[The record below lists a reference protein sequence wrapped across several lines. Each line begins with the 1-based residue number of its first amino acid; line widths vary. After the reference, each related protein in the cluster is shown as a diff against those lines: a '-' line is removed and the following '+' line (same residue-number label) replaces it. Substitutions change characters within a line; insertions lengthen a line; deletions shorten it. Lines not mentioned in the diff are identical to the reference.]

1 MSAGSLVELA
11 LKAQS
16 CTQQELARRLGVSA
30 TQVSKWKK
38 GDYMSSDMESK
49 LRELTNIGD
58 RDPEFL
64 LWVGSIE
71 EAEKWENLI
80 HYLATNA
87 KDSEETGYDT
97 YPLDDDLGLLTWQ
110 TLRLLMDAGM
120 ELPKRVPAEICVDF
134 SKIDNDE
141 VSDEE
146 SENMR
151 GLLFEKNPYSR
162 TIYSLFLA
170 LNNIWGFY
178 YAFMYD
184 MFNDD
189 ELDLTETDACEIEY
203 NLLDLAVCKIDG
215 HFNDVNKFNKFKKT
229 TLDNFEK
236 WISIV
241 KMKAFKTGAP
251 LRAELLE
258 LITSTHA
265 ELGEQAEAESL
276 GLNSRRL
283 HPDVYMNEILCNLR
297 LIHQVLPTIMKKLD
311 IDFEVDRS
319 AFYVE

>member
-11 LKAQS
+11 LKALS
-16 CTQQELARRLGVSA
+16 CTQQELARRLGVSG

-38 GDYMSSDMESK
+38 GDYMSNDMENK

-64 LWVGSIE
+64 LWTGSIE

-80 HYLATNA
+80 HYLASNA

-110 TLRLLMDAGM
+110 TLRLLIDAGM
-120 ELPKRVPAEICVDF
+120 ELPKHVPAEICIDF
-134 SKIDNDE
+134 SKVDSEE

-146 SENMR
+146 SENLR
-151 GLLFEKNPYSR
+151 SLLFNENPYSR
-162 TIYSLFLA
+162 TIYSLFIA

-184 MFNDD
+184 LFNDD
-189 ELDLTETDACEIEY
+189 DLDLMETEACEIEY
-203 NLLDLAVCKIDG
+203 CLLDLAACKIDDRFDNINE
-215 HFNDVNKFNKFKKT
+215 FNEFKHA

-236 WISIV
+236 WINIV
-241 KMKAFKTGAP
+241 KTRAFKSGIP

-258 LITSTHA
+258 LVTSTHE

-283 HPDVYMNEILCNLR
+283 HPDIYMNEILCNLR
-297 LIHQVLPTIMKKLD
+297 LIHQVLPAIMKKLD
-311 IDFEVDRS
+311 INFEIDRS
-319 AFYVE
+319 AFSVE